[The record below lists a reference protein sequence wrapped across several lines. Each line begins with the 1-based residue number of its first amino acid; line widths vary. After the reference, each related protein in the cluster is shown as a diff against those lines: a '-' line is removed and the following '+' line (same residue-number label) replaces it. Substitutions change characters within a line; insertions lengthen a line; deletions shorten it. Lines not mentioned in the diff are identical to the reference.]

1 MCNSK
6 DYGLFRLIIWLF
18 IYNMARSRRF
28 LVDTS
33 RHEKATAALTT
44 LVTGKPDVTQA
55 SELHTSAKVNLVF
68 TISLPHRNLENP
80 VVCTGS
86 RLNAEF
92 ASRSVLHR
100 CFTGLRLH
108 VTASQGTYSVSERG
122 PCGLHEYRVCVF
134 LQLFIF
140 LHKVAVIVNKW

>member
-1 MCNSK
+1 MVYSVL
-6 DYGLFRLIIWLF
+6 LFDCLF
-18 IYNMARSRRF
+18 ITWLVQGVF
-28 LVDTS
+28 LLIPL
-33 RHEKATAALTT
+33 HEKATAALTT

-108 VTASQGTYSVSERG
+108 VTASQGKELTQFRNAARAGYTSTECASS
-122 PCGLHEYRVCVF
+122 YNF
-134 LQLFIF
+134 LFSYT
-140 LHKVAVIVNKW
+140 KWL